1 MCVFFQA
8 VQARFNSLMT
18 FRVKYHMR
26 PCVELPVTKKFS
38 CIYCCIYIFVL
49 CQVVFF
55 SIFDGKSLCIFNS
68 FAAHCLGYG

>member
-38 CIYCCIYIFVL
+38 CIYI
-49 CQVVFF
+49 VVYFCSVSGCFF
-55 SIFDGKSLCIFNS
+55 LSLFDGKSLCIFNS